1 VGPVASKGLTVFAE
15 LFCSIFVVVGL
26 FTRFALIPLIICMV
40 VIVFVV
46 HSGDPFGDKES
57 GLIYLLMYLT
67 LFLTGPGKYSLD
79 RMMGKG

>member
-1 VGPVASKGLTVFAE
+1 
-15 LFCSIFVVVGL
+15 
-26 FTRFALIPLIICMV
+26 MV

-79 RMMGKG
+79 RMMRKG